1 MEIKMNTAELLSN
14 AKRLENKILDKGYIV
29 PSVIFKI
36 NWLGDDLSASM
47 SYQSSSDYASA
58 KQIFP
63 RASLEDG
70 WEPIIKQMDDHI
82 DALISVSEAKK
93 NDFIAAMGRL
103 IDKGREIDI
112 DIEYLNPLTEM
123 MGKLSTNII
132 TKE

>member
-14 AKRLENKILDKGYIV
+14 AKRLENKILDKGYV
-29 PSVIFKI
+29 SPSVTLKI
-36 NWLGDDLSASM
+36 NWLSDDLSASM

-93 NDFIAAMGRL
+93 KDFITAMGRL
-103 IDKGREIDI
+103 IDQGRDI
-112 DIEYLNPLTEM
+112 GMEVEFMNPLTEM